1 MLVTIQF
8 TLGILSWS
16 QLIAQA
22 VKDTRDKHQRANF
35 ATYIYTTTIH
45 HIDMANARFPQLI
58 EQLEANI
65 FKALDDRVL
74 CLTLTTPRRFM
85 PLWASGRAKRTWHR
99 KRSVLF
105 TELTF
110 DIGRPQLLRNG
121 KFYPWTSDAYRN
133 GWVLA
138 CLGVVGYYEMSHL
151 SDLGLPIS
159 AAQLSISLITAGI
172 LTTNGAF
179 FNRFDRRDLMH

>member
-85 PLWASGRAKRTWHR
+85 PIVKDPSC
-99 KRSVLF
+99 
-105 TELTF
+105 
-110 DIGRPQLLRNG
+110 LRNWHSTLEG
-121 KFYPWTSDAYRN
+121 PNYFGMENSTLERRMHIETAECWLVWVWLVTMRCLICQTLGCPYPQHSF
-133 GWVLA
+133 
-138 CLGVVGYYEMSHL
+138 
-151 SDLGLPIS
+151 P
-159 AAQLSISLITAGI
+159 
-172 LTTNGAF
+172 
-179 FNRFDRRDLMH
+179 